1 MNVQFKTRKKNF
13 AVELNNRLKFNIRK
27 YLQSRRLLW
36 FGHLERMERRSSPSK
51 CRKLDSGGGLAR
63 GRTTKI
69 WSEVIRDVEAQ
80 KANASV
86 S

>member
-1 MNVQFKTRKKNF
+1 M
-13 AVELNNRLKFNIRK
+13 ELNNRLKFNIRK

-36 FGHLERMERRSSPSK
+36 SGHLERMERRSRPSK

-63 GRTTKI
+63 GRPTKR

>member
-1 MNVQFKTRKKNF
+1 M
-13 AVELNNRLKFNIRK
+13 ELNNRLKFNIRK

-36 FGHLERMERRSSPSK
+36 SGRLERMERRSSPRK

-63 GRTTKI
+63 GRPTKL